1 MKQSIVL
8 SEANIVK
15 DAMKFN
21 QKSDLATSL
30 SKSQELEIMR
40 QRMMRGG
47 CVRFCYLK
55 ADGVTLKIDCG
66 TLQADS
72 VASNV
77 KGTGLPKRM
86 YGQFAY
92 LSTMSLGWRSFK
104 IENFIGIID

>member
-1 MKQSIVL
+1 MKQSIII
-8 SEANIVK
+8 SEKNIVK
-15 DAMKFN
+15 DAARFSK
-21 QKSDLATSL
+21 KSDMATSL

-40 QRMMRGG
+40 QRMMRGE
-47 CVRFCYLK
+47 CVRFCYIK
-55 ADGVTLKIDCG
+55 ADGITLKIDCG